1 MILLVVGTS
10 NSGKSSLAEEIAVKT
25 GDPVRIYLAT
35 MKVCN
40 DEGIKRVERHRKQ
53 RKGKG
58 FVTIESAYNVTDALT
73 GLEKPMDTTVLLECV
88 SNLVANELY
97 ENPERRGLVAHIEKR
112 DEDDGGVSLA
122 ADEIDNRASSAAD
135 DIDNRASSAA
145 DDINSRLSLAADEI
159 ASQIQKLASMVHNLV
174 LVTNE
179 YDRDGEGYDDPTRL
193 YVRLLCMVNDRIRGF
208 CDRIYDL
215 RKDSG
220 VADLQKG
227 QTE

>member
-97 ENPERRGLVAHIEKR
+97 ENPERRGLVTHIEKG
-112 DEDDGGVSLA
+112 DEDDGGV
-122 ADEIDNRASSAAD
+122 
-135 DIDNRASSAA
+135 
-145 DDINSRLSLAADEI
+145 SLAADEI

-193 YVRLLCMVNDRIRGF
+193 YVRLLCMVNDRIRVF

>member
-1 MILLVVGTS
+1 MIFLVVGTS
-10 NSGKSSLAEEIAVKT
+10 NSGKSSLAEELAVKT

-35 MKVCN
+35 MKVC
-40 DEGIKRVERHRKQ
+40 DDAGTERVERHRKQ
-53 RKGKG
+53 RRGKG

-97 ENPERRGLVAHIEKR
+97 ENPERRDLVVHIEKR
-112 DEDDGGVSLA
+112 DEDDGGV
-122 ADEIDNRASSAAD
+122 
-135 DIDNRASSAA
+135 
-145 DDINSRLSLAADEI
+145 SLAADEI

-179 YDRDGEGYDDPTRL
+179 YDRDGEGYDDSTRL
-193 YVRLLCMVNDRIRGF
+193 YVRLLCMVNDRIRVF

-215 RKDSG
+215 RRDSG
-220 VADLQKG
+220 AADLQKG

>member
-97 ENPERRGLVAHIEKR
+97 ENPERRGLVTHIEKR
-112 DEDDGGVSLA
+112 DEDDGGV
-122 ADEIDNRASSAAD
+122 
-135 DIDNRASSAA
+135 
-145 DDINSRLSLAADEI
+145 SLAADEI

>member
-97 ENPERRGLVAHIEKR
+97 ENPERRGLVTHIEKR
-112 DEDDGGVSLA
+112 DEDDGGV
-122 ADEIDNRASSAAD
+122 
-135 DIDNRASSAA
+135 
-145 DDINSRLSLAADEI
+145 SLAADEI

-193 YVRLLCMVNDRIRGF
+193 YVRLLCMVNDRIRVF